1 MYSIVL
7 NKAANIQNDG
17 GNTELTAQNDINIT
31 TLTTSNHISAV
42 ADDNN
47 YFKYSQ
53 TQDVG
58 STITSAGNTIIKTT
72 GDTANITMKG
82 LNLQSRGITAV
93 MATGDVS
100 ITEGRATQSVQST
113 SQFTNRRLTGSKTEQ
128 SSFGQYSDKSLISQV
143 GGNEVVIQGVNTSL
157 ISTEVLADKDILIKA
172 DNQLCLSALLKIA

>member
-72 GDTANITMKG
+72 GDTA
-82 LNLQSRGITAV
+82 
-93 MATGDVS
+93 
-100 ITEGRATQSVQST
+100 
-113 SQFTNRRLTGSKTEQ
+113 
-128 SSFGQYSDKSLISQV
+128 
-143 GGNEVVIQGVNTSL
+143 
-157 ISTEVLADKDILIKA
+157 
-172 DNQLCLSALLKIA
+172 